1 MYYILK
7 ERRIIKHF
15 AVIAEEVLRKW
26 DQARK
31 IKQNSKK
38 TAFLKNRKGDF
49 SLRERALNHVI
60 IFCLLLTSLNNAI
73 IRAQREKDIRA

>member
-15 AVIAEEVLRKW
+15 AVIVEDVLRKW
-26 DQARK
+26 DEAGK

-49 SLRERALNHVI
+49 SLRVRALNHI
-60 IFCLLLTSLNNAI
+60 IIVCLILTSLNNAI
-73 IRAQREKDIRA
+73 TRAQMEKDIRT

>member
-26 DQARK
+26 DQAKK

-38 TAFLKNRKGDF
+38 NSLLKNRKGDF
-49 SLRERALNHVI
+49 SLRVRALNHII
-60 IFCLLLTSLNNAI
+60 IFCLLPAYLNNAI
-73 IRAQREKDIRA
+73 TRAQREKDIRA